1 MDQLHQMFP
10 EDEILLC
17 GVILLY
23 GVIAGA
29 LARLAATW
37 LGRRPA

>member
-1 MDQLHQMFP
+1 MDTLHQMFP

-17 GVILLY
+17 GVVLLY

-29 LARLAATW
+29 LGRLAATW
-37 LGRRPA
+37 FGRRAA

>member
-17 GVILLY
+17 GVMLLY

-29 LARLAATW
+29 VARLFYAW
-37 LGRRPA
+37 CGRRAA